1 MSGGEKKKERENAM
15 LTPEFLTKRKE
26 RQKAEDASTRPE
38 RKLASSRTV
47 YPEEMSAKNKD
58 TIKTFAKTDTRNLT
72 IPEGNSKRGTGGR
85 GWGGGEETSTQRGL
99 IH

>member
-1 MSGGEKKKERENAM
+1 MSGGEKKKENAM
-15 LTPEFLTKRKE
+15 LTPEFLTKCKE
-26 RQKAEDASTRPE
+26 RQKAEDDASTRPE